1 MPQVFVFGVVG
12 LPGDFQGDVVG
23 LGVVDFLVAALDVP
37 LPPGGDD
44 LHVRVKVHDGQL
56 KPDLVVALA
65 GAAVADR
72 VGPLGLGDLHHPLGQ
87 HRPGK
92 AGAQQVALIVGAGLH
107 GGDDVVVHK
116 FVGQILDVQLAGP
129 RGLGP
134 GFQPVQLAGLAD
146 VAADGDDFAVVVVL
160 FQPGDDDGGVQAAGI
175 GQDHFF
181 DFRHGDPLLLFC
193 LCLSSGLII
202 LSLLKYV
209 KIIVVIVM
217 ITKGYVRR
225 RADERQL

>member
-1 MPQVFVFGVVG
+1 MEGRDAQLQEARLFVLGLVARVFQIQALVAEMPQVFVLGVVG

-23 LGVVDFLVAALDVP
+23 LGVVDFLIPALDVP

-44 LHVRVKVHDGQL
+44 LHVGVEVHDGQL

-72 VGPLGLGDLHHPLGQ
+72 VGPFGFGDLHHPLGQ

-92 AGAQQVALIVGAGLH
+92 AGAQQIALIVGAGLH

-134 GFQPVQLAGLAD
+134 GLQVLQLAGLAD
-146 VAADGDDFAVVVVL
+146 VAADGDHFAVVVVF

-175 GQDHFF
+175 GQNHFF
-181 DFRHGDPLLLFC
+181 DLRHNRSHSFSVGACVSARD
-193 LCLSSGLII
+193 
-202 LSLLKYV
+202 
-209 KIIVVIVM
+209 
-217 ITKGYVRR
+217 
-225 RADERQL
+225 